1 MRTRG
6 PEQRR
11 RMVRRTLR
19 VRQTGREK
27 GIAPAAA
34 VGPLT
39 GTAPILATATTLFP
53 LLSWRTSGGMYE
65 YVPRNLREKVIYLYF
80 GRASTG
86 TPRTPPA
93 GRKTRPAGG
102 GPPRA
107 GAGTV
112 PATLGIERSHGI
124 DSRGLSAPPPRP
136 TCPDCT
142 GAPTNGDHKAGDT
155 AARWALRRRY
165 FICLTPHY

>member
-1 MRTRG
+1 MRG
-6 PEQRR
+6 QEQRQR
-11 RMVRRTLR
+11 TVRRTLR

-93 GRKTRPAGG
+93 GRN
-102 GPPRA
+102 PPRA
-107 GAGTV
+107 RRSSPLP
-112 PATLGIERSHGI
+112 PAREPGRS
-124 DSRGLSAPPPRP
+124 L
-136 TCPDCT
+136 
-142 GAPTNGDHKAGDT
+142 
-155 AARWALRRRY
+155 
-165 FICLTPHY
+165 PHWV